1 MTHIQRY
8 CGKRVKDGSEIRG
21 YAALSHDSSVAW
33 IMVPT
38 KGAVDKFSAVEVKPD
53 SLIPIM

>member
-1 MTHIQRY
+1 MIHVQRY
-8 CGKRVKDGSEIRG
+8 SGKRVKDGSEVRG
-21 YAALSHDSSVAW
+21 YAALSYDGSVAW

-38 KGAVDKFSAVEVKPD
+38 KGAVDKFSAVEVRPD